1 MMVNYLQTL
10 GIAIL
15 TLLAIGICLLLI
27 GIIIEI
33 IKGIFGGN
41 KNVRKNN
48 RK

>member
-1 MMVNYLQTL
+1 MVNYLQTL

-33 IKGIFGGN
+33 IKGIIGSDN
-41 KNVRKNN
+41 NVRKNN